1 MYASNE
7 AFAAMNKA
15 QVESLAAVARLGFD
29 TMERMSR
36 LNLEAAG
43 SLLHEAF
50 AALRAAADGRFAEAA
65 APAAMEKFNG
75 YSRRLLEI
83 LQGVQGEMLQMTDA
97 GLARFNREVLE
108 SFEKSMLHSAIPGGD
123 GVLTGLRNTMG
134 AATSSMDAWQQMFK
148 QVTEFAEASL
158 KTATPAAE
166 NTLKVVSRKRAA

>member
-29 TMERMSR
+29 TVERVSR

-43 SLLHEAF
+43 SLVHEAI
-50 AALRAAADGRFAEAA
+50 AALRAAADGKVPEVA
-65 APAAMEKFNG
+65 APAAMEKLTG
-75 YSRRLLEI
+75 YSRRMLDI

-97 GLARFNREVLE
+97 GVARFNREVLE
-108 SFEKSMLHSAIPGGD
+108 SVEKSMLHSAVPGGD
-123 GVLTGLRNTMG
+123 TVLTGLRNAMG

-158 KTATPAAE
+158 KAATPAAE
-166 NTLKVVSRKRAA
+166 NTLKVVTRKRAA

>member
-1 MYASNE
+1 VYASSE

-15 QVESLAAVARLGFD
+15 QIESLAAVARLGFD
-29 TMERMSR
+29 IVERVSR

-43 SLLHEAF
+43 SLAHEAI
-50 AALRAAADGRFAEAA
+50 AALRPVADGKAAELA
-65 APAAMEKFNG
+65 APAAVERLTG

-97 GLARFNREVLE
+97 DVARFNREVLE
-108 SFEKSMLHSAIPGGD
+108 AVEKSMLHSALPGGD
-123 GVLTGLRNTMG
+123 TVLTGMRNAMG
-134 AATSSMDAWQQMFK
+134 AATSSMDAWQQMFR

-158 KTATPAAE
+158 KAASPAAN